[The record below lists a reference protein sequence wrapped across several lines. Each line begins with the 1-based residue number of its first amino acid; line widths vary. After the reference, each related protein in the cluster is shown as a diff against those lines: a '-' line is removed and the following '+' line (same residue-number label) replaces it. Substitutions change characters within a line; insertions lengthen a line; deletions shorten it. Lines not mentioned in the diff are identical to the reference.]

1 MQHLCMCLPVKI
13 EEYPFGYL
21 AHACQAWVRFFALR
35 RIKPH
40 APPLVR
46 TPVNSFEFQS
56 CDRSPQAV
64 YLMGYRRHRWNEPPT
79 PSIHSLQLGLP
90 GYLIQFAPLAFAPQ
104 CQLQARNPPSP
115 RVFFAISTHFTAT
128 PQIPISLPALKPFSI
143 KCNCTVKQYDFTSDL
158 NGHLQALYAQ

>member
-21 AHACQAWVRFFALR
+21 SHACQAWVRFFALR

-46 TPVNSFEFQS
+46 TTVNSFEFQS

-79 PSIHSLQLGLP
+79 PSIHRLQLGLP
-90 GYLIQFAPLAFAPQ
+90 GYLIQFAPLASLLSVSCRPETRLRHG
-104 CQLQARNPPSP
+104 CSLRYLRISP
-115 RVFFAISTHFTAT
+115 LHRKFQFPFLHSSRSVSNAIVLLSST
-128 PQIPISLPALKPFSI
+128 IS
-143 KCNCTVKQYDFTSDL
+143 
-158 NGHLQALYAQ
+158 HLT